1 MIIRIVYSLFIG
13 VLLATF
19 VGVGIAA
26 FYPAPERPEYPVE
39 LSIPQTKA
47 QEESPEIRTQRIEQE
62 KKQRDFQKL
71 DEKYNKN
78 VSIIAVVAAII
89 VLVVSLTLLRHIL
102 IIADGL
108 LLGGV
113 FTLIYSI
120 IRGFV
125 TNDNQFRFVVVT
137 IGLITALTLG
147 YLKFVKTKEK
157 KSK

>member
-39 LSIPQTKA
+39 LSVPLTKA
-47 QEESPEIRTQRIEQE
+47 QEESPEIRAQRIEQE

-78 VSIIAVVAAII
+78 VSIIAVVAAIA

-147 YLKFVKTKEK
+147 YLKFVKTTRK
-157 KSK
+157 K